1 MKEPLEE
8 KGITLTYDENVLE
21 KIADKSY
28 DQKFGARDIRK
39 VIRTDIE
46 DKIANTIIENP
57 DMQINNLVV
66 SLENDEIT
74 VNISSSIDLSK

>member
-1 MKEPLEE
+1 MKMFL
-8 KGITLTYDENVLE
+8 KN
-21 KIADKSY
+21 

-74 VNISSSIDLSK
+74 VNISSSIDISK